1 MRATASRL
9 PWTAQLPCI
18 SWCWTAGR
26 KTGTTDPSLSRLSA
40 FWTSS
45 SGIQA
50 AWRSSPVQQQGDT
63 LAVHATLLPQCMF
76 PTPPPTVFL
85 EIVVLRTGVEEFSC
99 DFGVILKILVW
110 FLARSVLSS
119 SLSLG
124 NVKAEHIAYFTL
136 HLLRERGISYLLKAI
151 FQEWSPFWWCVSVNP
166 AFERWRN
173 PQSFPDT

>member
-63 LAVHATLLPQCMF
+63 LAVHATPLPQRMI
-76 PTPPPTVFL
+76 PTPPPPGFL
-85 EIVVLRTGVEEFSC
+85 EILVLRTGVEEFSC
-99 DFGVILKILVW
+99 DFGIIMEVLVW
-110 FLARSVLSS
+110 FLAISVPIFKLKSGKYES
-119 SLSLG
+119 WTHSLF
-124 NVKAEHIAYFTL
+124 Y
-136 HLLRERGISYLLKAI
+136 Y
-151 FQEWSPFWWCVSVNP
+151 SPFKGKGDKLL
-166 AFERWRN
+166 A
-173 PQSFPDT
+173 